1 MNKER
6 DGLGSMERGQ
16 RALAWEVPCAIV
28 KLQGTWLPP
37 QKARDYFLFLPS
49 FFLFFPFPT
58 LHHSGHGSRHSKSQD
73 YSSSVLWGVAWV
85 CQEAALARTG

>member
-37 QKARDYFLFLPS
+37 QRHVTTFFSFLPS
-49 FFLFFPFPT
+49 FSFFPLASP
-58 LHHSGHGSRHSKSQD
+58 SSQWSR
-73 YSSSVLWGVAWV
+73 
-85 CQEAALARTG
+85 